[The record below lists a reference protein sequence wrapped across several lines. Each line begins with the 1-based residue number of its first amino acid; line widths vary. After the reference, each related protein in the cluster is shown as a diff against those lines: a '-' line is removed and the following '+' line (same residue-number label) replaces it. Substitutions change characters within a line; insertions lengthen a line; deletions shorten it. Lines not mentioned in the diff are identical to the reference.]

1 MKVAI
6 GSDHAGFRLKDRLKN
21 VLLEQGHEVED
32 VGVYSD
38 DRADYPDL
46 AHQVAERVE
55 QGGCQ
60 RGVLV
65 CGSGIG
71 VCITA
76 NRHVRVRAVN
86 CTMEF
91 QAEMS
96 RRHNDAN
103 VLCLG
108 ERVVGSGLAW
118 EIASTWLAAEAE
130 GGERHARRRAK
141 IEC

>member
-6 GSDHAGFRLKDRLKN
+6 GSDHAGYRLKDRLRA
-21 VLLEQGHEVED
+21 LLEEAGHEVDD
-32 VGVYSD
+32 VGVFSD

-46 AHQVAERVE
+46 AHEVAAKVE
-55 QGGCQ
+55 DNGCE

-76 NRHVRVRAVN
+76 NRHRGVRAVN
-86 CTMEF
+86 CTLEF

-108 ERVVGSGLAW
+108 ERVVGDD
-118 EIASTWLAAEAE
+118 LAASLLRVFMSTPFDGGRHE
-130 GGERHARRRAK
+130 GRVTK
-141 IEC
+141 IDP

>member
-6 GSDHAGFRLKDRLKN
+6 GSDHAGFEMKGRVKRW
-21 VLLEQGHEVED
+21 LESAGHEVVD
-32 VGVYSD
+32 VGVFNSE
-38 DRADYPDL
+38 RADYPDL
-46 AHQVAERVE
+46 GHQVAKQVSDGAVE
-55 QGGCQ
+55 

-71 VCITA
+71 VCMVA
-76 NRHVRVRAVN
+76 NKHKGVRAAN
-86 CTMEF
+86 CTLEF

-108 ERVVGSGLAW
+108 ERVVGVDLA
-118 EIASTWLAAEAE
+118 EKLVQVFFTTEFE
-130 GGERHARRRAK
+130 GGRHEGRVDK
-141 IEC
+141 IDL

>member
-6 GSDHAGFRLKDRLKN
+6 GSDHAGFEMKERVQRWLSGA
-21 VLLEQGHEVED
+21 GHEVID
-32 VGVYSD
+32 VGVFNT

-46 AHQVAERVE
+46 GHQVAKQVSDGAVE
-55 QGGCQ
+55 

-71 VCITA
+71 VCMVA
-76 NRHVRVRAVN
+76 NKHAGVRAAN
-86 CTMEF
+86 CTLEF

-108 ERVVGSGLAW
+108 ERVVGVDLA
-118 EIASTWLAAEAE
+118 ENIVRVFFTTEFDGGRHE
-130 GGERHARRRAK
+130 GRVGK
-141 IEC
+141 IDL